1 MEFAFAFIA
10 GIVIGMLVSAIAIVR
25 MQVGTFLIDRSDH
38 QKDICRLDI
47 NDLDDIAK
55 KDFIILRVDS
65 HADLSQK

>member
-10 GIVIGMLVSAIAIVR
+10 GIVIGMLAAAFATLR
-25 MQVGTFLIDRSDH
+25 MRAGVLMIDKTNPE
-38 QKDICRLDI
+38 KDIYRLEID
-47 NDLDDIAK
+47 DLDNVSS